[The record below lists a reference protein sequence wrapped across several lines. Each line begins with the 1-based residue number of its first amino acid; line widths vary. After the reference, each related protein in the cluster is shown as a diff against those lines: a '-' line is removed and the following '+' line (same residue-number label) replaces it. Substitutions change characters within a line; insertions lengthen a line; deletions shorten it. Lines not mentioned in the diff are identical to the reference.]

1 VSSTQRLGQAAMA
14 LLPAVLSVLLMVPT
28 HRLRWEA
35 LGVDWPIGLLFGAAF
50 QVVCCL
56 FLYGVTGSRL
66 PLVVLGS
73 LWGILAMP
81 FLGRGLGGGV
91 MLPAVI
97 GDQVQLS
104 GWILQGLGIGI
115 PFLVAGVI
123 TVQRV
128 REASRP
134 APRAPG
140 DATAS

>member
-1 VSSTQRLGQAAMA
+1 MA
-14 LLPAVLSVLLMVPT
+14 LLPAVLSVVLMVPT

-56 FLYGVTGSRL
+56 FLYGATGSRL

-81 FLGRGLGGGV
+81 FLGRSLGGGV

-97 GDQVQLS
+97 GDQVQFS

-123 TVQRV
+123 TVRRV

-134 APRAPG
+134 APRTPG